1 MIYCRL
7 GEYGSF
13 YNWRTLANH
22 DGNEVVAKKKK
33 KSHGQDNISARAFL
47 TLYIS

>member
-7 GEYGSF
+7 EEYGSF
-13 YNWRTLANH
+13 YNWGTLANH
-22 DGNEVVAKKKK
+22 DGNEDVAKKK
-33 KSHGQDNISARAFL
+33 KSHGQDNSSTRAFL